1 MPAPGP
7 VEFGAHNGRALRGLF
22 RCGSRSDRDFLCRQ
36 TERYQSTLEVAI
48 DTVGSSDIF
57 KDPRSSILDLAM
69 IRVVDGDLAIEINW
83 YDNEWSCADQ
93 MVREVLRVEG

>member
-1 MPAPGP
+1 M
-7 VEFGAHNGRALRGLF
+7 
-22 RCGSRSDRDFLCRQ
+22 
-36 TERYQSTLEVAI
+36 
-48 DTVGSSDIF
+48 GSSDIF